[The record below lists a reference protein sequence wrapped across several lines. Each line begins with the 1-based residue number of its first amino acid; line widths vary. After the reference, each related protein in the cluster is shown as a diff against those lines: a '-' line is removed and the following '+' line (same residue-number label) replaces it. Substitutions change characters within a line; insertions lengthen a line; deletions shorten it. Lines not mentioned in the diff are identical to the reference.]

1 MGLAPIFLCFFHLLH
16 PEVGFCLQF
25 YLFFFFWLSLFPT
38 TSPASPT
45 LGQTSSSPLA
55 ASTRGLVEAA
65 GLWSSLNH
73 SPRRCFPR
81 SFILEV
87 DGAEAVP
94 SYASHKLSTPQTAPV
109 AFLPFPAS
117 WLQLWEL
124 ALGACRLEA
133 ALWLSPGGE
142 VGGSERCLAAGE
154 EGCWS
159 RQQWLGPTAAHQTCS
174 SAFPCPAELVLVLP
188 ETLLLQAS
196 DLEISLSPYS
206 WSVAS
211 VNKTRGSP

>member
-1 MGLAPIFLCFFHLLH
+1 MATHEHMGLAPIFSFVSSTCSIQKLGSACNFTLVF
-16 PEVGFCLQF
+16 
-25 YLFFFFWLSLFPT
+25 FFFFWLSLFPT

-65 GLWSSLNH
+65 GLRSSLNH

-81 SFILEV
+81 FFILEV

-94 SYASHKLSTPQTAPV
+94 SYASHKLSTPQTALV
-109 AFLPFPAS
+109 GFLPFPAS

-133 ALWLSPGGE
+133 ALWLSAGGE
-142 VGGSERCLAAGE
+142 VGGRERAV
-154 EGCWS
+154 
-159 RQQWLGPTAAHQTCS
+159 
-174 SAFPCPAELVLVLP
+174 PCC
-188 ETLLLQAS
+188 
-196 DLEISLSPYS
+196 
-206 WSVAS
+206 
-211 VNKTRGSP
+211 R